1 MNKIIRFRSIY
12 PYIVAFLLLS
22 CTILKDNTD
31 QNIIPIQ
38 IEKYN
43 DNEDAFYQLVQ
54 VTGSNKQVI
63 SREAQLTAKGLIMSR
78 LESKIKSINE
88 LRQSN
93 LDYTSRIE
101 YKSLTRAISEF
112 KVLNIK
118 LIDSIY
124 EYSKKLNKYT
134 FWGVYKIDSQ
144 KIQSILDK
152 NSIIDIKFDD
162 LIE

>member
-43 DNEDAFYQLVQ
+43 DNKDAFYQLVQ

-118 LIDSIY
+118 LID
-124 EYSKKLNKYT
+124 
-134 FWGVYKIDSQ
+134 
-144 KIQSILDK
+144 
-152 NSIIDIKFDD
+152 
-162 LIE
+162 